1 MGWMQ
6 PSGRRNP
13 NVHSWNLN
21 SNLLDLLHARAGLV
35 CLVGA
40 GGKKTTQYRLAAAH
54 SGRVGITSTVYTQY
68 FPKSLNATEIVREV
82 ETLAPAVVQAAA
94 TARVIAFAHPSAKPQ
109 RFAGLSPSLV
119 TRIQQA
125 GGFDV
130 MLIKCDG
137 ARGRRIKA
145 PNASEPL
152 IPEAAAT
159 VIPVVSVRAIGQVL
173 SEHIAHRPERI
184 AAITGARIGEIIT
197 PEHVAR
203 LLASNDGALKNVGD
217 AVVIPLVNMVDNA
230 HLEARARQIA
240 DKTLERGS
248 GRLNR
253 IVLASMRRT
262 APIVDVID
270 RS

>member
-1 MGWMQ
+1 
-6 PSGRRNP
+6 
-13 NVHSWNLN
+13 
-21 SNLLDLLHARAGLV
+21 
-35 CLVGA
+35 
-40 GGKKTTQYRLAAAH
+40 
-54 SGRVGITSTVYTQY
+54 
-68 FPKSLNATEIVREV
+68 
-82 ETLAPAVVQAAA
+82 
-94 TARVIAFAHPSAKPQ
+94 
-109 RFAGLSPSLV
+109 
-119 TRIQQA
+119 
-125 GGFDV
+125 
-130 MLIKCDG
+130 
-137 ARGRRIKA
+137 
-145 PNASEPL
+145 
-152 IPEAAAT
+152 

-253 IVLASMRRT
+253 IVLASMRRA

-270 RS
+270 RN

>member
-1 MGWMQ
+1 M
-6 PSGRRNP
+6 SNVRRHP
-13 NVHSWNLN
+13 NVHSWNSN
-21 SNLLDLLHARAGLV
+21 NNLLDLLNARAGLV

-40 GGKKTTQYRLAAAH
+40 GGKKTTQYHLATAH

-68 FPKSLNATEIVREV
+68 FPKRLNATEVVRDV
-82 ETLAPAVVQAAA
+82 ETIVPAVVQAAA

-119 TRIQQA
+119 TRIHQA
-125 GGFDV
+125 GGFDLT
-130 MLIKCDG
+130 LIKCDG

-159 VIPVVSVRAIGQVL
+159 VIPVVSARVVGQAL
-173 SEHIAHRPERI
+173 SEYIAHRPERI
-184 AAITGARIGEIIT
+184 TAVTGARIGEIIT

-203 LLASNDGALKNVGD
+203 LLTSDDGALKNVRD

-230 HLEARARQIA
+230 HLETLARQIA

-248 GRLNR
+248 GRFKR
-253 IVLASMRRT
+253 IVLASMRR
-262 APIVDVID
+262 ADAIVDVVEC
-270 RS
+270 R